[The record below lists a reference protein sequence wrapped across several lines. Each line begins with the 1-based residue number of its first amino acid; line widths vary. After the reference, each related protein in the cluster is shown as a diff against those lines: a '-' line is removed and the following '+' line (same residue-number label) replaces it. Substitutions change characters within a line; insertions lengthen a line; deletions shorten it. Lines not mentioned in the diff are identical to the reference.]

1 MNVKVVGDDAW
12 CSFDVDLFD
21 YESGLCSCSC
31 IGVVGCWGRGGKGK
45 GERGNADE
53 CPADLLY

>member
-1 MNVKVVGDDAW
+1 MMLGAVLKLIYLITSLDYVVVG
-12 CSFDVDLFD
+12 
-21 YESGLCSCSC
+21 SC
-31 IGVVGCWGRGGKGK
+31 IGVVGCGGEGKGK